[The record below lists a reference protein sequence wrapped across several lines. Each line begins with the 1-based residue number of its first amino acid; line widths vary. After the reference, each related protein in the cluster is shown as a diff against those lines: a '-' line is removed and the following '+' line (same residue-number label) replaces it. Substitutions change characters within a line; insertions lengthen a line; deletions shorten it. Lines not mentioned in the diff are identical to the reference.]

1 MKAFI
6 YLTVCSLL
14 ASSINAKELQTI
26 QAEVQGELN
35 KLRIIGIEVV
45 GSDEYKQLVEDEYE
59 KEINIGY
66 IPDTAL
72 ISAIHYADV
81 KILKSGNSPN
91 IQVSAERIYEEYKPS
106 GSKEDYEIIGSY
118 FDALNPEFDAS
129 SYRRLAGVLAGGLT
143 EDQVAKLAD
152 NLEKSGKPGKL
163 HYNHI
168 YRALQDSIK

>member
-6 YLTVCSLL
+6 YFTLCSLVATSL
-14 ASSINAKELQTI
+14 NAKELQTI
-26 QAEVQGELN
+26 QGEVQGDLN

-45 GSDEYKQLVEDEYE
+45 GSDEYKKLVEDEYE
-59 KEINIGY
+59 KELNTGY
-66 IPDTAL
+66 IPDNAL

-81 KILKSGNSPN
+81 TILKSGNSPN
-91 IQVSAERIYEEYKPS
+91 LKVSADRIYEEYKPS
-106 GSKEDYEIIGSY
+106 GSKEDYEIIGTY

-143 EDQVAKLAD
+143 ADQVAKLAD
-152 NLEKSGKPGKL
+152 NLTKLGEPGKL

-168 YRALQDSIK
+168 YRALQDSLK